1 VRRAALRAALAAHV
15 GEQSLA
21 VVPNDVFDAPS
32 TKLAASLLAEWGK
45 DLPLLVI
52 AEDEQENVVKSFRN
66 LPGVYVVSSVETEVA
81 ELVWARSVLA
91 TEAALESLEG
101 RAK

>member
-1 VRRAALRAALAAHV
+1 
-15 GEQSLA
+15 
-21 VVPNDVFDAPS
+21 VFEGPS
-32 TKLAASLLAEWGK
+32 TRTAADLLGTWGK
-45 DLPLLVI
+45 DFPLLVV
-52 AEDEQENVVKSFRN
+52 ADDEQENVIKSFRN

-91 TEAALESLEG
+91 TESALSSLEG